1 MSIDI
6 ARAWKDAE
14 YRKTLTREELASLPP
29 NPAGSTEITKEQLDE
44 VAGGGIFSVGGES
57 LLRACCFAPK

>member
-29 NPAGSTEITKEQLDE
+29 NPAGSTEITNEQLEE
-44 VAGGGIFSVGGES
+44 VAAGGFTIFTFYG
-57 LLRACCFAPK
+57 CDKPPK